1 MTSSIGLARQEIATA
16 ILAGGASRRLGGVD
30 KGLQPLLGR
39 PLIEWVVD
47 SLGRPKGGERL
58 IVANRNAAIYA
69 RYGKVIA
76 DTEPDYPGP
85 LAGIAAALAAT
96 RSPWLFTLPVDCPTP
111 PQGLLDGF
119 WRQACLHGYP
129 SLVAHDGVRRQP
141 LFALYRSSLSDSA
154 ALALRSGL
162 GASAWQDAIGARE
175 IVVSAGPESWV
186 NLNTASDFEAFADK
200 RA

>member
-1 MTSSIGLARQEIATA
+1 MMNSSGLARQEIATA

-47 SLGRPKGGERL
+47 SLARSERAERL
-58 IVANRNAAIYA
+58 IVANRNAAVYS
-69 RYGKVIA
+69 RYGRVIA
-76 DTEPDYPGP
+76 DQEPDYPGP

-96 RSPWLFTLPVDCPTP
+96 RSPWLFTVPVDCPTP
-111 PQGLLDGF
+111 PPGLLDCL
-119 WRQACLHGYP
+119 WRQACLHGCD

-141 LFALYRSSLSDSA
+141 LFALYRSSLSGSA
-154 ALALRSGL
+154 AQALRSGL

-175 IVVSAGPESWV
+175 ILFPSDPEHWA
-186 NLNTASDFEAFADK
+186 NLNTALDFEAFADK